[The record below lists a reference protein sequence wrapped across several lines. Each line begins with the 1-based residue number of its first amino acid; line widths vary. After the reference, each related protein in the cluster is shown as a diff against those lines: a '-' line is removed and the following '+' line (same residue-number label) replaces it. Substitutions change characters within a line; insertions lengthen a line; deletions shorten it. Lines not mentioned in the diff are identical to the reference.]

1 MELTWLGHS
10 TTLIELDGV
19 RLLTDP
25 LLRDRVLH
33 LVRSS
38 PATRPTSAVDAILI
52 SHAHGDH
59 LDRASLRL
67 LPRSAKLV
75 VPKGV
80 SRFVKWLRFD
90 DVVEVAAG
98 DELRIGDVRVRV
110 TPAEH
115 NARAVGYVVDGTST
129 AYFAGDTDLFDGMAD
144 FAPHLDLAM
153 LPISGWGPAL
163 PEGHLNPTTAAQAL
177 ALLRPRVCVPI
188 HWGTFRPI
196 YRRKPYESDTNAPQ
210 RFVDEA
216 RKYAPDVEIRILS
229 PGETCAV

>member
-1 MELTWLGHS
+1 
-10 TTLIELDGV
+10 V
-19 RLLTDP
+19 LTDP

-80 SRFVKWLRFD
+80 SRFVKWLRFE

-98 DELRIGDVRVRV
+98 DELRIGDVRLRV

-115 NARAVGYVVDGTST
+115 SARAVGYVVDGTQTS
-129 AYFAGDTDLFDGMAD
+129 YFAGDTDLFDGMAD
-144 FAPHLDLAM
+144 IAPHLDLAM

-216 RKYAPDVEIRILS
+216 RKHAPDVEIRILS
-229 PGETCAV
+229 PGETCAI